1 LIVVLLLDV
10 VIFGLN
16 DNSLKEICMD
26 IGLLEIT
33 LVTIG
38 AVILYVIYTND
49 QGEEDEVD
57 LETNNNIEKPKIIN
71 IQIASIGLIAMFIGL
86 FLPIVYIPITGDISY
101 VDYITEKRIDGL
113 LMLLLVVFSFIL
125 IVASQYKGLLFTG
138 IASIGVMA
146 FTLTELLKKIS
157 NAKHNLNADLALADN
172 PLRGL
177 AEMVVNSFQLQWGWS
192 ILFVG
197 AVLLIVSATIS
208 SNKDVGDI
216 K

>member
-1 LIVVLLLDV
+1 
-10 VIFGLN
+10 
-16 DNSLKEICMD
+16 M
-26 IGLLEIT
+26 
-33 LVTIG
+33 
-38 AVILYVIYTND
+38 
-49 QGEEDEVD
+49 
-57 LETNNNIEKPKIIN
+57 
-71 IQIASIGLIAMFIGL
+71 
-86 FLPIVYIPITGDISY
+86 GDISY

-113 LMLLLVVFSFIL
+113 LMLLLVASSFVL
-125 IVASQYKGLLFTG
+125 IVAGKYKGLLFTG

-197 AVLLIVSATIS
+197 AVLLIVSSTIS
-208 SNKDVGDI
+208 SNQNVE
-216 K
+216 